1 VDTILVTQNS
11 DQWMVLEVMMLMIT
25 DDSSRAGNFLSS

>member
-1 VDTILVTQNS
+1 VDTILVAQNS
-11 DQWMVLEVMMLMIT
+11 DQWSALALMIVTNT